1 MKVVHLNNADIV
13 GGAARASFRIH
24 NSLVNKEL
32 HSRMWVNFKQS
43 GDWTVSGPNGKWKKG
58 IAQLRRHLIRLPL
71 KYIKTN
77 NTILHSPAILPS
89 SWKKRIHNSDFD
101 IAHLHWV
108 GAEMASISD
117 IGGIKKP
124 VIWTLHDMW
133 PFCGAEHVS
142 WDERWRDGYT
152 KENRNIN
159 ENGFDINRWTW
170 KRKLKHWKRPFQIVA
185 PSKWLAKCAQDSA
198 IMKNW
203 PIEIIPHCVDTKIW
217 KPVEKTLARKLLG
230 LPLDI
235 PLIAFGT
242 YGANSEYHK
251 GFDLLIE
258 ALKHLRDFS
267 KELEIAIFGQSKPK
281 NDPNLGFPIHFMGHF
296 YDDLSLRIFYSAIDI
311 LIVPSRKEA
320 FGQTA
325 IESMACSTP
334 VVAFGS
340 TGLLDIIDH
349 KDSGYLAKPYDS
361 EDLAEGIKYLLN
373 SSDYNR
379 LSQNAKKKVATFF
392 DSNVVAEK
400 YLELYKKVLNE
411 RDIN

>member
-1 MKVVHLNNADIV
+1 MKVTHINNADNT
-13 GGAARASFRIH
+13 GGAARAAFRIH
-24 NSLVNKEL
+24 HSLLNINID
-32 HSRMWVNFKQS
+32 SQMWVNSKKS
-43 GDWTVSGPNGKWKKG
+43 DDWTVCGPEGKLRKG
-58 IAQLRRHLIRLPL
+58 VAQLRRHLVGPAL
-71 KYIKTN
+71 KIMKTKN
-77 NTILHSPAILPS
+77 SILHSPAILPS
-89 SWKKRIHNSDFD
+89 SWGKQINKSDTD
-101 IAHLHWV
+101 IAHLHWI
-108 GAEMASISD
+108 GAEMLSIAD
-117 IGGIKKP
+117 IGSIKKP

-133 PFCGAEHVS
+133 AFCGAEHVS
-142 WDERWRDGYT
+142 WDERWRIGYDQ
-152 KENRNIN
+152 KNRPSN
-159 ENGFDINRWTW
+159 EKGLDINLWTW

-185 PSKWLAKCAQDSA
+185 PSKWLAKCAQNSV

-203 PIEIIPHCVDTKIW
+203 PIEVIPHCVDTKIW

-258 ALKHLRDFS
+258 ALKYLKDFS
-267 KELEIAIFGQSKPK
+267 RELEIAIFGQSKPK

-361 EDLAEGIKYLLN
+361 EDLAEGIRYILE

-379 LSQNAKKKVATFF
+379 ISQNAKKKVATFF
-392 DSNVVAEK
+392 DSNVVAER
-400 YLELYKKVLNE
+400 YLELYKRVLNE
-411 RDIN
+411 RGIN